1 MEISPWV
8 PKATLSPSLPD
19 CGADACG
26 ICLGR
31 VIVQRANILRPEHA
45 DFRRTVAYKVVAEIC
60 HDYVT
65 CLDPK
70 IDTFRFS
77 EAFLSIRPKVV
88 YRQTSGSIIAA
99 IDLDGRYL
107 DKTVHMIVPK
117 EGWALCAIS
126 EKVLLGLLNSRLFD
140 YLYRYVSQESEGRAF
155 AQVKTTYIKKLMVPC
170 HGSKRTEEIHRLV
183 DEILVASSEDKRRS
197 LEGRLDDAV
206 YALYDLSPAEIA
218 LVTGAEDSEAELLGC
233 STV

>member
-1 MEISPWV
+1 
-8 PKATLSPSLPD
+8 
-19 CGADACG
+19 
-26 ICLGR
+26 
-31 VIVQRANILRPEHA
+31 
-45 DFRRTVAYKVVAEIC
+45 
-60 HDYVT
+60 
-65 CLDPK
+65 LDPE

-117 EGWALCAIS
+117 EGWAQCVIS
-126 EKVLLGLLNSRLFD
+126 EKVLLGILNSRLFD

-170 HGSKRTEEIHRLV
+170 HGSKRTEEIQRLV
-183 DEILVASSEDKRRS
+183 DEILLASSEDKRRS
-197 LEGRLDDAV
+197 LEGWLDNAV

-218 LVTGAEDSEAELLGC
+218 LVTGAKESEAELVG
-233 STV
+233 SSAV

>member
-1 MEISPWV
+1 
-8 PKATLSPSLPD
+8 
-19 CGADACG
+19 
-26 ICLGR
+26 